1 MGYALPV
8 ADPLHVFRASR
19 LTAGNLVFPTRIE
32 VSPHHVARVKPR
44 WFGRDE
50 ETIAMHKVA
59 SVTIRRGVLWA
70 DLRIDSSGGSAPLE
84 SHGHRRGDADR
95 IRDLIQRYQRTTSDR

>member
-1 MGYALPV
+1 VTEPV
-8 ADPLHVFRASR
+8 HVFKASR
-19 LTAGNLVFPTRIE
+19 LTAGNRIFPTRIE

-59 SVTIRRGVLWA
+59 SVTIHRGVLWA
-70 DLRIDSSGGSAPLE
+70 DLRIDSSGGSNPMV
-84 SHGHRRGDADR
+84 SHGHSKGDAEQ
-95 IRDLIQRYQRTTSDR
+95 IRDLIHRYQRTTADR